1 MTKKKIEDS
10 DNESQESNE
19 TQESEEEIK
28 SPSNNKDDEENSKAS
43 SRDVDPNSS
52 FYSTFIDGSSLRYL
66 IEYLRLISLEGVFI
80 FHKNLITYQKGDDD
94 GNIFNDIKIKTYE
107 LTDYEFSSSNPE
119 ISANI
124 NLAEFRNKT
133 RTVGKKEQLD
143 IYKRPNEPTNFYI
156 QVRSQGK
163 GANDAAT
170 LYCMPMRS
178 ENITIYELPTY
189 TRNKHNPNITIYQTD
204 FTKLCKA
211 LVANKCNYADF
222 IGYDKGILIKGYTSD
237 GKIALVQEYG
247 KLRTTTTKTST
258 TKSIITVSDTIKP
271 QVAAPKLNIR
281 DAEEIERFKIP
292 NTTIKALSKLTGFSP
307 NGTIKFYIEKD
318 KPMKLVTSIGNYG
331 KLRILIRSV

>member
-178 ENITIYELPTY
+178 E
-189 TRNKHNPNITIYQTD
+189 K
-204 FTKLCKA
+204 
-211 LVANKCNYADF
+211 
-222 IGYDKGILIKGYTSD
+222 IG
-237 GKIALVQEYG
+237 
-247 KLRTTTTKTST
+247 R
-258 TKSIITVSDTIKP
+258 
-271 QVAAPKLNIR
+271 
-281 DAEEIERFKIP
+281 
-292 NTTIKALSKLTGFSP
+292 
-307 NGTIKFYIEKD
+307 
-318 KPMKLVTSIGNYG
+318 
-331 KLRILIRSV
+331 